1 MAPNPG
7 CASQGASASQ
17 GDPLS
22 PAAQRW
28 VPGAAPGPGLGGGRR
43 AGGGSVTVQEQSSP
57 RFEINPLPARAA
69 PAGAESP
76 LPHARSPAR
85 GPARQSAPLHCRGG
99 ESGCRHHPPTPPT
112 ARLGGKVLKNFSFF
126 FFFFSFFLFA
136 NTLYPRSKLW
146 GEIWLVQ
153 FWLAGTRGLPAIP
166 SFVPR
171 QTGLL
176 TCPLD
181 PSDTLLSATLCMTA
195 Q

>member
-126 FFFFSFFLFA
+126 FFFSFPFFFLRIPFIRDRSCGVRFGLSSSGWLGLEGSPPSPASCHVKRVYSPALWTLATPFSLPPFA
-136 NTLYPRSKLW
+136 
-146 GEIWLVQ
+146 
-153 FWLAGTRGLPAIP
+153 
-166 SFVPR
+166 
-171 QTGLL
+171 
-176 TCPLD
+176 
-181 PSDTLLSATLCMTA
+181 
-195 Q
+195 